1 MRELCPATGIACTE
15 QRLTLKD
22 VLSAD
27 EVFLTGTAAEI
38 IAVTQIEDTRISDGE
53 GPVTAKLRAKFREV
67 VTSDSI
73 PED

>member
-1 MRELCPATGIACTE
+1 MMRLDE
-15 QRLTLKD
+15 

-38 IAVTQIEDTRISDGE
+38 IGVSQIDDTVIGSGKV
-53 GPVTAKLRAKFREV
+53 GPI
-67 VTSDSI
+67 TSQLSTEFKKRVAANA